1 MFFSFVYKNTKG
13 FYVVQK
19 QFTIYRWA
27 PEGQRKLFHCKSHL
41 LQEVFFCF
49 YVCSITLVASMKRP
63 STIRF
68 LMNVLT
74 QSAISKGPSMF
85 FLIVCLFHL
94 VFPRTG
100 IKYMVFHTDWEFV
113 QPRPYKL
120 SWIDAYWYKDLE
132 I

>member
-1 MFFSFVYKNTKG
+1 MFFPFVYKKNYGVLCGAKTVYYLQMGPRRTKET
-13 FYVVQK
+13 FSLQK
-19 QFTIYRWA
+19 PFVAR
-27 PEGQRKLFHCKSHL
+27 R
-41 LQEVFFCF
+41 FFCF

>member
-1 MFFSFVYKNTKG
+1 MFFPFVYKKLWD
-13 FYVVQK
+13 FMWCKK

-68 LMNVLT
+68 LMNVLDL
-74 QSAISKGPSMF
+74 SAISKDPLMF
-85 FLIVCLFHL
+85 FCLF
-94 VFPRTG
+94 V
-100 IKYMVFHTDWEFV
+100 
-113 QPRPYKL
+113 
-120 SWIDAYWYKDLE
+120 
-132 I
+132 